1 MNRRSRISRQ
11 TRETNIL
18 VELDIDG
25 KGVSSISS
33 PIGFLNHMLEA
44 LSKHGLFDL
53 KVNAQGDIHV
63 DQHHLVEDLAIV
75 LGRAFQKALGD
86 KKGIQR
92 AGFFIYPM
100 DDALALVAVDLSGRP
115 YLQFDV
121 EFRRQFC
128 GDFDTDLTKHFFE
141 ALSVSMG
148 ANLVIK
154 LMAGEND
161 HHKLEAIFKALA
173 KALKLACSLDPRA
186 SDSIPSTKE
195 VLD

>member
-1 MNRRSRISRQ
+1 MARISKVSRK
-11 TRETNIL
+11 TRETQIL
-18 VELDIDG
+18 VELSIDG
-25 KGVSSISS
+25 EGKASIDS

-44 LSKHGLFDL
+44 LAKHGLFDL
-53 KVNAQGDIHV
+53 KIEAQGDIYV

-75 LGRAFQKALGD
+75 IGRAFQEALGD

-92 AGFFIYPM
+92 GGFFIYPM
-100 DDALALVAVDLSGRP
+100 DDALALVAIDLSGRP
-115 YLQFDV
+115 YLQFNAT
-121 EFRRQFC
+121 FKRQFC

-148 ANLVIK
+148 ANFVVK

-173 KALKLACSLDPRA
+173 KSLKIACMVDPRA
-186 SDSIPSTKE
+186 SNSIPSTKE